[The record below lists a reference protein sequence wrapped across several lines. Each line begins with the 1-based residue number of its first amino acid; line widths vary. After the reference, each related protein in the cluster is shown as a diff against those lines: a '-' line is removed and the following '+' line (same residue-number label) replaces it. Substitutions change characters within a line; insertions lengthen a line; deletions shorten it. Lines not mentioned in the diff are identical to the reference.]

1 MAPPRWRKLKV
12 DISIIIVNYNTKE
25 LLKNLLI
32 SFKNSNLGKY
42 KVEVIVVDNAS
53 TDGSSESIKLYL
65 PTIKLIQ
72 NQTNLGYAK
81 ANNQGIRIAKGEY
94 ILLLNSDTLLNKT
107 TLFKMLKFMDENKQ
121 FCAATCRVELVN
133 REIDP
138 ACHRGFP
145 TPWAS
150 FVYFSG
156 LEKLFPESKT
166 FGQYHQGW
174 KDLHKVH
181 EVDVISGAFFMIRK
195 KILNKLGLLD
205 EKFFMYAE
213 DIDLCYRM
221 KNLGYKIVY
230 NPNTKIIHYKT
241 SSGRKKTKGK
251 KFTRK
256 DLIIRKKT
264 SKYFF
269 ETMKLFYDK
278 HYKDKYPFLIRWI
291 ILAGIKL
298 VSYFK
303 K

>member
-1 MAPPRWRKLKV
+1 MDL
-12 DISIIIVNYNTKE
+12 SIIIVNYNTKD
-25 LLKNLLI
+25 LLRKLLT
-32 SFKNSNLGKY
+32 SFKNSNLGSY

-72 NQTNLGYAK
+72 NRTNLGYAR
-81 ANNQGIRIAKGEY
+81 ANNQGIKIAKGKY
-94 ILLLNSDTLLNKT
+94 VLLLNSDTLLNKT
-107 TLFKMLKFMDENKQ
+107 TLLQMLKFMGENKQ
-121 FCAATCRVELVN
+121 FSAATCRVELVN

-145 TPWAS
+145 TPWAA
-150 FVYFSG
+150 FTYFSG
-156 LEKLFPESKT
+156 LEKLFSQLKL
-166 FGQYHQGW
+166 FGQYHQTW

-205 EKFFMYAE
+205 ERFFMYAE
-213 DIDLCYRM
+213 DVDLCYRM
-221 KNLGYKIVY
+221 KNLGYKIAY

-278 HYKDKYPFLIRWI
+278 HYKDEYPWL
-291 ILAGIKL
+291 LKKL
-298 VSYFK
+298 VLVGIWVVSKFK